1 MAALA
6 TVADV
11 EAVTGRTFAAGAETN
26 RVTRL
31 LELAS
36 AAVRAYTGQTL
47 SAVVG
52 DVVPVRPDGGYHFRL
67 PQRPVTAVAS
77 VTRGG
82 SLLAATTYWWS
93 RAGIVESAYGT
104 WGVDALT
111 VTYSHGF
118 SPVPDDVV
126 SVVAAIAG
134 RAVTNPDGVRSET
147 IGTYSVTHTV
157 SADGAAAGLLLGTSE
172 LSVLDRYRR
181 TVGRIPIT
189 VPPYHVPVT

>member
-47 SAVVG
+47 SAVAD
-52 DVVPVRPDGGYHFRL
+52 DVVPVRPDGGYRFRL

-77 VTRGG
+77 ITRGG
-82 SLLAATTYWWS
+82 SPLAATSYWWS
-93 RAGIVESAYGT
+93 RAGMVESVYGT
-104 WGVDALT
+104 WGVDVLT

-118 SPVPDDVV
+118 TPVPDDVILAV
-126 SVVAAIAG
+126 CQIVA
-134 RAVTNPDGVRSET
+134 RNLVNPEGIRSET
-147 IGTYSVTHTV
+147 IGETSVV
-157 SADGAAAGLLLGTSE
+157 YAIPASGFGLGVGLGPVERGLLGS
-172 LSVLDRYRR
+172 YRR
-181 TVGRIPIT
+181 PVGRIPLT
-189 VPPYHVPVT
+189 VPAYHVSAP